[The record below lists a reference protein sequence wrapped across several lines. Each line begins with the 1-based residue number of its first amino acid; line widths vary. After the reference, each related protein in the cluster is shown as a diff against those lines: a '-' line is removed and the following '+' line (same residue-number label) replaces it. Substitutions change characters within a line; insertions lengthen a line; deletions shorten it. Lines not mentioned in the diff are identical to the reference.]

1 MNYRYKYNNI
11 YGKSSSNQSV
21 TTHFY
26 VEYD

>member
-1 MNYRYKYNNI
+1 MNYTYKYNNI
-11 YGKSSSNQSV
+11 YGKSSSNQSI